1 MGMPLSNELKSHHE
15 TLAALNNVLREH
27 CESEGLRGV
36 ARMERWKS
44 TMTTNGNSAN
54 AAKAQETECIKVWP
68 HNGTLIP

>member
-36 ARMERWKS
+36 ARTERWKS

-68 HNGTLIP
+68 HNGTSIP